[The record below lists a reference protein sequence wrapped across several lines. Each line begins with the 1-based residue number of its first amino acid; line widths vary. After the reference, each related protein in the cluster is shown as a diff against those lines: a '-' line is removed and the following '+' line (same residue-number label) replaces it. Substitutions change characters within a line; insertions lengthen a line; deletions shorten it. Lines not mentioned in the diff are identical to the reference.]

1 MKRPSQAKLLEQLKS
16 APDPATRRALALDLL
31 AVTQSRQMVDEALYA
46 LDHVALDETARPLLR
61 EKAWFYFDHAD
72 KDSGGLLRE
81 KLVQL
86 LTRINH
92 PDDVDLYQAATWV
105 YEQKP
110 VIDVAQT
117 CRAAGLVG
125 LATADQALAC
135 LHATRVL
142 GEPDTAVLSGEP
154 SLTAINVLARFD
166 VHLPIYAFVLRQGE
180 DFTRRGNGEVVGQA
194 FESLGAAF
202 PVTEFE
208 ALAEPFLALD
218 APAVSAGIINFIVA
232 RQDDAL
238 FTLLSRILDDTRDD
252 DLLYF
257 GLMALAASRDD
268 DLTALLYDRAAHCS
282 RGDVRLY
289 IEAVELTAHRDRE
302 GVLTALEKRL

>member
-1 MKRPSQAKLLEQLKS
+1 MKRQSQTRLLEHLKS
-16 APDPATRRALALDLL
+16 ASDSETRFALALDLL

-46 LDHVALDETARPLLR
+46 LDHVPLDESMRPLLR
-61 EKAWFYFDHAD
+61 EKAWFYFDHPD

-86 LTRINH
+86 LTRIGH
-92 PDDVDLYQAATWV
+92 PDDVDLYRAATWV

-125 LATADQALAC
+125 LATADHALAC

-142 GEPDTAVLSGEP
+142 GEADTAVLSGEP
-154 SLTAINVLARFD
+154 SLTAVNVLARFEA
-166 VHLPIYAFVLRQGE
+166 HLPVYAFVLRQGE
-180 DFTRRGNGEVVGQA
+180 DFTRRGIGEVVGQA
-194 FESLGAAF
+194 FEALGAEF
-202 PVTEFE
+202 PVTEFA
-208 ALAEPFLALD
+208 ALAGPFLALD

-232 RQDDAL
+232 RKDEAL
-238 FTLLSRILDDTRDD
+238 FPLLSRILDETRDD

-268 DLTALLYDRAAHCS
+268 GLTMLLYDRAGHCS

-302 GVLTALEKRL
+302 EMLDALEKRL